1 MPDRQNSRTSRA
13 SFGASLRRGFAG
25 QGGALLSR
33 ETAGLRL
40 RLSQELSTNL
50 RAALAALREGFVG
63 KLPPLS
69 SVGLFP

>member
-1 MPDRQNSRTSRA
+1 MPDRKNFRTSRA
-13 SFGASLRRGFAG
+13 SFGASLARAFAG